1 MTAEA
6 SVEDRDRDREGLEL
20 QKMTKSLLLVAMLA
34 SLIQLAAS
42 SPIYV
47 KVIFV

>member
-1 MTAEA
+1 LRTAIAIEK
-6 SVEDRDRDREGLEL
+6 DLEL